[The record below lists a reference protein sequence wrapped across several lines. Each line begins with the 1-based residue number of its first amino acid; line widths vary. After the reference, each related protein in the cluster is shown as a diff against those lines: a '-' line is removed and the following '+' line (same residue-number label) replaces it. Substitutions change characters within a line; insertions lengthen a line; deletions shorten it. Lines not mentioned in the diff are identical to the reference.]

1 MRKLIALGLVAL
13 FALTLAVALMGCG
26 GQKTESTEQT
36 TETAPPGETTTMPDT
51 GMGGM
56 TADTTQMAH

>member
-13 FALTLAVALMGCG
+13 LATSLAVALVGCG
-26 GQKTESTEQT
+26 GQKTAET
-36 TETAPPGETTTMPDT
+36 TPPAETAPPAETTMAPDT

-56 TADTTQMAH
+56 AQDTTMAH